1 MRIDYTFR
9 HLESTEAIKSYA
21 SDKLGKLQKYVRAP
35 AEATVRFSLE
45 RHLHC
50 VDVHLSVEG
59 EVYQARGEEEDM
71 YASIDLAVGR
81 IQGQLTRTK
90 QQSVDKRRR
99 AVPTGEA
106 TIPPGEAAND
116 E

>member
-1 MRIDYTFR
+1 
-9 HLESTEAIKSYA
+9 
-21 SDKLGKLQKYVRAP
+21 
-35 AEATVRFSLE
+35 
-45 RHLHC
+45 
-50 VDVHLSVEG
+50 
-59 EVYQARGEEEDM
+59 M